1 MTKQQASLRSGVTEN
16 ISGKMNKKKTYKK
29 EQEAILVWSK
39 HHHMLDGSYFNPES
53 EYLISDSF
61 LHYNKCLL

>member
-1 MTKQQASLRSGVTEN
+1 MTKQQASLGSGITKN
-16 ISGKMNKKKTYKK
+16 IGGKMNRKKTYKI

-39 HHHMLDGSYFNPES
+39 HHRVLDGSYFNPES